1 MTISRF
7 SSSDIRL
14 DHLGQ
19 ARISKLAPRPIRLED
34 TGLSKAFVADLIVK
48 QILDRG
54 ALSIA
59 EMSELLALAG
69 SIIEPVVNFLRREA
83 RIEVKPRAGHQ
94 EALSYSLTEAG
105 RVSAL
110 DAMMRSGYVG
120 PAPVP
125 LKDYARIVRAQ
136 TIHEHSVAKSAMRAA
151 FADIVIESDLLDR
164 LGPSLNSGRAI
175 FLYGSAGTGK
185 TYISQKLSRLFYDLT
200 LVPSAIAIDDTVV
213 QVFDHQLHKVVSYDS
228 GDERIMLDRGH
239 DPRFKVCER
248 PVAIT
253 GGELSAAMLEIRHDP
268 ATRLYEAPLQLK
280 ANNGIFIIDD
290 MGRQRIS
297 PQELFNRW
305 IVPLE
310 EKKDYLDLGHGKHF
324 SVPFD
329 VVLILSTNIHPLEL
343 ADEAFLRRIGYKIE
357 FKSLS
362 RELYTQIWNDVCR
375 EFGATC
381 EPDVLDFLISKLHA
395 DHNVPLLPCHPRD
408 LLGMAVDHALY
419 SGESKRITKGH
430 MQWAWDNYFVSVE
443 DYVDPDERQSS
454 LEETK
459 SWSNEGV

>member
-1 MTISRF
+1 MAFSVF
-7 SSSDIRL
+7 SSSDLRL
-14 DHLGQ
+14 DHIGQ
-19 ARISKLAPRPIRLED
+19 ATISKLAPRPTQLEE
-34 TGLSKAFVADLIVK
+34 TGLSEAFVADLIAK

-54 ALSIA
+54 TLSIA
-59 EMSELLALAG
+59 EMSGLLALSG
-69 SIIEPVVNFLRREA
+69 SIIERVLNFMRSEA
-83 RIEVKPRAGHQ
+83 RVEVKPRAGHQ
-94 EALSYSLTEAG
+94 EALSYSLTEVG

-125 LKDYARIVRAQ
+125 LKHYARVVRAQ
-136 TIHEHSVAKSAMRAA
+136 TIHKRSVAKGAMRAA
-151 FADIVIESDLLDR
+151 FADVVMEPDILDR

-175 FLYGSAGTGK
+175 FIYGSAGTGK

-200 LVPSAIAIDDTVV
+200 LVPHAIAIDDMVV

-239 DPRFKVCER
+239 DPRFQVCER

-253 GGELSAAMLEIRHDP
+253 GGELTADMLEIRHDP

-290 MGRQRIS
+290 MGRQRIT
-297 PQELFNRW
+297 PKELFNRW

-310 EKKDYLDLGHGKHF
+310 EKLDYLDLGYGKHF
-324 SVPFD
+324 SAPFD
-329 VVLILSTNIHPLEL
+329 LVLIFSTNIHPLEL

-357 FKSLS
+357 FKTLS

-381 EPDVLDFLISKLHA
+381 EPDVLDFVIRQLHA
-395 DHNVPLLPCHPRD
+395 VHRVPLLPCHPRD
-408 LLGMAVDHALY
+408 LLGMAVDHAVY
-419 SGESKRITKGH
+419 SGEPKQITTSH
-430 MQWAWDNYFVSVE
+430 MRWAWDNYFVSVQ
-443 DYVDPDERQSS
+443 DYVDPSDKQSS
-454 LEETK
+454 F
-459 SWSNEGV
+459 